1 MRHFLA
7 LFTFLLISTIIFAQG
22 TNNDFSLDD
31 EDLKYVFKELGF
43 ESYKFP
49 IQQSASVLYDIIVEE
64 FKDGKLLNSSST
76 IEGMKD
82 TFKDFG
88 LDATTYF
95 RPSTDSTFFH
105 RFYIHSNDT
114 LLKLMVKSHGASY
127 PYKFALTDVS
137 NHSSRALFSTKEE
150 IDSLGYLRIS
160 EPKNIM
166 FIYANSLDEKDKPL
180 WCPAGLPKEKLIQ
193 QFYYV
198 IYITIQEYKSKD
210 S

>member
-150 IDSLGYLRIS
+150 IDSLGL
-160 EPKNIM
+160 
-166 FIYANSLDEKDKPL
+166 FTH
-180 WCPAGLPKEKLIQ
+180 
-193 QFYYV
+193 F
-198 IYITIQEYKSKD
+198 
-210 S
+210 